1 MVDLFFAHFCWYLL
15 PVFRI
20 FWELLDGGPGGPVC
34 RYLSPLPAHLALPK
48 LSRRTSFPL
57 FQGKWEQRTELRVVS
72 QNHTLCPPRRTF
84 CQVFVAFLKPFLRAF
99 GKIPLPRRKMK
110 SLPYIYYHI
119 FRVILLSRKNKS
131 LLFFPEKE
139 WRWGQKKISALFPGA
154 EGGFYL
160 RPFLKNKLSK
170 ISISIIWGYE
180 HGVPLKL
187 CKAKWW

>member
-1 MVDLFFAHFCWYLL
+1 MWIPWNIVFCGMVDIWQCAMVDLFFAHFRWYLL

-99 GKIPLPRRKMK
+99 GKIPPPRRKMI
-110 SLPYIYYHI
+110 SLPYFYYYSFSGHS
-119 FRVILLSRKNKS
+119 FVTEKGRKIHKICNKVN
-131 LLFFPEKE
+131 F
-139 WRWGQKKISALFPGA
+139 
-154 EGGFYL
+154 
-160 RPFLKNKLSK
+160 
-170 ISISIIWGYE
+170 
-180 HGVPLKL
+180 
-187 CKAKWW
+187 

>member
-1 MVDLFFAHFCWYLL
+1 MWIPWNIVFCGMVDIWQCGMVALFFAHFFVGICCQFF
-15 PVFRI
+15 VF

-84 CQVFVAFLKPFLRAF
+84 CQVFVAFLEPFLRAF

-131 LLFFPEKE
+131 LLFFP
-139 WRWGQKKISALFPGA
+139 KK
-154 EGGFYL
+154 
-160 RPFLKNKLSK
+160 
-170 ISISIIWGYE
+170 
-180 HGVPLKL
+180 
-187 CKAKWW
+187 